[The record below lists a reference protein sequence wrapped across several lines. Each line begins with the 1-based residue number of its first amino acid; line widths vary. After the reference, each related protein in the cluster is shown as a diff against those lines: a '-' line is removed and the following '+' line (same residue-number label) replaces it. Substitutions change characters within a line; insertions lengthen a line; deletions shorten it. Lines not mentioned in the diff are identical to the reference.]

1 LAAADEEPMG
11 TLDHTCDPSGTPDSP
26 KGYLYDLSFIKLR
39 ESFNVFMK
47 DTAKMAFVEDYAVL
61 PYNKLIRLLT
71 PDPPFRDRPSEGGTL
86 GPLFGTTI
94 GEAIILSNERLLDKS
109 ASEHFTK
116 EYAPSLKFQFSRS
129 ILWRTYGNF
138 ESLRGWSGS
147 PLELVPDETKR
158 ENDIRRVP

>member
-1 LAAADEEPMG
+1 
-11 TLDHTCDPSGTPDSP
+11 
-26 KGYLYDLSFIKLR
+26 
-39 ESFNVFMK
+39 
-47 DTAKMAFVEDYAVL
+47 VL

-71 PDPPFRDRPSEGGTL
+71 PDPPFRERPAEGRTL

-129 ILWRTYGNF
+129 ILWGTYGNF
-138 ESLRGWSGS
+138 ESLRGLSGY
-147 PLELVPDETKR
+147 PLELVQDETED
-158 ENDIRRVP
+158 ENHIRRVVGFQNFEWKHHQNFPSAHTAGWDQWLITMQEQLGGC